1 MKKLFLAAFVAVFS
15 LSSANAQ
22 EESEST
28 FGFAQGNFIVEGNI
42 GFNSTNDKASDT
54 KTSSFNLSP
63 KVGYFFTDDLAIGVQ
78 LDLGSSK
85 EDDGF
90 GELKTNS
97 FGAALFARYYFLELG
112 ERFKTYGEFG
122 LGFASAKAEMGGM
135 EAKASGFGAG
145 LGFGINYFVTEKFAI
160 NFGLSD
166 VLSYSSYKPKG
177 GDAYTEFNG
186 NINVFNNFFDTA
198 QFGLTF
204 KF

>member
-1 MKKLFLAAFVAVFS
+1 
-15 LSSANAQ
+15 
-22 EESEST
+22 
-28 FGFAQGNFIVEGNI
+28 QGNFIVEGNI

-63 KVGYFFTDDLAIGVQ
+63 KVGYFFTDDLAVGVE

-85 EDDGF
+85 INDE
-90 GELKTNS
+90 KTNS

-112 ERFKTYGEFG
+112 ERFKTYGELG
-122 LGFASAKAEMGGM
+122 LGFASLKQGD
-135 EAKASGFGAG
+135 AKASGFGAG
-145 LGFGINYFVTEKFAI
+145 LDLGINYFVTETIAI

-166 VLSYSSYKPKG
+166 VLSFSSFKPKG